1 MKNKSKFIVGSV
13 SRGDRVAKM
22 KIYDDIST
30 WTADD
35 FRTELEWLE
44 YCGVK
49 EVNLYINSMGGSVVD
64 GLSIYGSIMSSDI
77 NFTTIIDGVA
87 MSMGS
92 VIWAAG
98 STLKMRDTGILM
110 LHNPFVVSGQDDKDT
125 QEFVNSFKTQLR
137 TIYTKRFG
145 LPEETVQSI
154 MDGEEGVDGTYFTA
168 EEAIEAGFL
177 LSENVIETPPIIKEN
192 QLSNMVGSLKNK
204 REYAEVLA
212 KVVSEYVDDGTD
224 DKKEKQ
230 PQNTKNTIISQNGE
244 STDDNKAKTVKNKEN
259 KKDMEEKVQ
268 LFATALGCKNSTEDV
283 LSQIKTLKEGA
294 EKGVELNAKVEEL
307 QLEMSAKD
315 TSIENLTKNLEE
327 ANKELVAYKEKEQK
341 DLENKVECLI
351 DDAIKNGKI
360 QEEAKETWI
369 SYAKSNIE
377 QVTSLLDSIV
387 PVVNE
392 KITEEI
398 ANDKEGVEKAEKS
411 NKSTAT
417 LLSEKIRNSR
427 GLGK

>member
-1 MKNKSKFIVGSV
+1 
-13 SRGDRVAKM
+13 
-22 KIYDDIST
+22 
-30 WTADD
+30 
-35 FRTELEWLE
+35 
-44 YCGVK
+44 
-49 EVNLYINSMGGSVVD
+49 
-64 GLSIYGSIMSSDI
+64 
-77 NFTTIIDGVA
+77 
-87 MSMGS
+87 
-92 VIWAAG
+92 
-98 STLKMRDTGILM
+98 
-110 LHNPFVVSGQDDKDT
+110 
-125 QEFVNSFKTQLR
+125 
-137 TIYTKRFG
+137 
-145 LPEETVQSI
+145 
-154 MDGEEGVDGTYFTA
+154 
-168 EEAIEAGFL
+168 
-177 LSENVIETPPIIKEN
+177 
-192 QLSNMVGSLKNK
+192 
-204 REYAEVLA
+204 
-212 KVVSEYVDDGTD
+212 
-224 DKKEKQ
+224 
-230 PQNTKNTIISQNGE
+230 
-244 STDDNKAKTVKNKEN
+244 
-259 KKDMEEKVQ
+259 MEEKVQ

-392 KITEEI
+392 KITEGI
-398 ANDKEGVEKAEKS
+398 ANDKEGAEKAEKS
-411 NKSTAT
+411 NQSTAT